1 MAYESPGTDIGTFT
15 ASADL
20 SAKQFYIVKM
30 SGDNTVTVCAA
41 VTDVPIG
48 VLQNTPAS
56 GEQAVVRVAGISKVS
71 ADATLAAGDIIGS
84 SALWAPGVTLVVEFV
99 VPGLAQGRYYHMQ
112 VAASEYGGVD
122 DSTDFM
128 ITEV

>member
-56 GEQAVVRVAGISKVS
+56 GEQAVVRVAGVSKVS

-84 SALWAPGVTLVVEFV
+84 SADGQAQPVVQGSETTVYNVGQALTGGAAGTLQSA
-99 VPGLAQGRYYHMQ
+99 LITIANGR
-112 VAASEYGGVD
+112 AA
-122 DSTDFM
+122 
-128 ITEV
+128 

>member
-1 MAYESPGTDIGTFT
+1 MAYDDPGVDIGTFT

-48 VLQNTPAS
+48 VLQNKPAS
-56 GEQAVVRVAGISKVS
+56 GGQAVVRVFGMSKVS
-71 ADATLAAGDIIGS
+71 ADATLAAGDIIGT
-84 SALWAPGVTLVVEFV
+84 SADGQAQPVT
-99 VPGLAQGRYYHMQ
+99 QGSETTVYNIGQ
-112 VAASEYGGVD
+112 AVTGGAAG
-122 DSTDFM
+122 TLQTAL
-128 ITEV
+128 ITIANGRAA

>member
-1 MAYESPGTDIGTFT
+1 MAYDDPGVDIGTFT

-48 VLQNTPAS
+48 VLQNKPAS
-56 GEQAVVRVAGISKVS
+56 GEQAVVRVFGMSKVS
-71 ADATLAAGDIIGS
+71 ADATLAAGNIIGS
-84 SALWAPGVTLVVEFV
+84 SADGQAQPVT
-99 VPGLAQGRYYHMQ
+99 QGSETPVYNIGQ
-112 VAASEYGGVD
+112 AVTGGAAG
-122 DSTDFM
+122 TLQTAL
-128 ITEV
+128 ITIANGRAA

>member
-56 GEQAVVRVAGISKVS
+56 GEQAVVRVAGVSKVS

-84 SALWAPGVTLVVEFV
+84 SADGQAQPVVQGTETTVYNVGQALTGGAAGTLQTA
-99 VPGLAQGRYYHMQ
+99 LINIANGR
-112 VAASEYGGVD
+112 AA
-122 DSTDFM
+122 
-128 ITEV
+128 

>member
-1 MAYESPGTDIGTFT
+1 MAYDDPGVDIGTFT

-48 VLQNTPAS
+48 VLQNKPAS
-56 GEQAVVRVAGISKVS
+56 GEQAVVR
-71 ADATLAAGDIIGS
+71 IGKGCQ
-84 SALWAPGVTLVVEFV
+84 L
-99 VPGLAQGRYYHMQ
+99 
-112 VAASEYGGVD
+112 VAAEAQHERRDHG
-122 DSTDFM
+122 
-128 ITEV
+128 

>member
-1 MAYESPGTDIGTFT
+1 MAYDDPGVDIGTFT

-48 VLQNTPAS
+48 VLQNKPAS
-56 GEQAVVRVAGISKVS
+56 GEQAVVRVFGMSKVS
-71 ADATLAAGDIIGS
+71 ADATLAAGNIIGT
-84 SALWAPGVTLVVEFV
+84 SADGQAQPVT
-99 VPGLAQGRYYHMQ
+99 QGSETTVYNIGQ
-112 VAASEYGGVD
+112 AVTGGAAG
-122 DSTDFM
+122 TLQTAL
-128 ITEV
+128 ITIAKGRAA